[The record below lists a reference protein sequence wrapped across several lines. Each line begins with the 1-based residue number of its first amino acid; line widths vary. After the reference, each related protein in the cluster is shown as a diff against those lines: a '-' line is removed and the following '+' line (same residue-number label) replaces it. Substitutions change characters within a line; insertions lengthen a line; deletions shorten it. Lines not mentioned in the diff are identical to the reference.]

1 MRPTALV
8 GLARRVI
15 ASSMFVVPS
24 SVNGRWLT
32 ISSTTWSRRASS
44 WSTTPTMVTRTI
56 VERHEREED
65 AIRDAGS
72 VLREAVAEVAVD
84 RHGHG
89 PHEVLDDPQGPP
101 RHAHP
106 EGPLLGGGCLGHSGG
121 V

>member
-15 ASSMFVVPS
+15 ASSIVRRPLLGEREVAHDLVDDLVATRVVLEHDTHD
-24 SVNGRWLT
+24 GHEHDRQ
-32 ISSTTWSRRASS
+32 
-44 WSTTPTMVTRTI
+44 
-56 VERHEREED
+56 RHEREED
-65 AIRDAGS
+65 AIRDAGR

-106 EGPLLGGGCLGHSGG
+106 EGPLLGGGCLGHPGG